1 MQNIEYLLLVDAGNT
16 RIKWVL
22 CRNTPLPIDGAND
35 LTVFD
40 RHIFL
45 NNTVIAEGACLHA
58 DLGKLNLPAEA
69 LQNNTALRIVNV
81 AGAQIESS
89 LKQFF
94 EVKLNRNVVS
104 WFSTSAASGNV
115 INGYD
120 NIHQLGADRWAALIA
135 AWYLVQANCVVVNA
149 GTAVTIDVLNGLP
162 ESSHPKLNGF
172 DPLNKKLNGFLQAH
186 FKGGLIL
193 PGLALMQQCLL
204 NQTAEISAKVK
215 LQNTLPLPENAA
227 IASNTAFAIQLGALQ
242 AVCGAIYNVVNSFST
257 QTSLPTIIISGGNA
271 DEIANALQNRVPH
284 QTPLNI
290 ITVAHLV
297 PYGLYLQR
305 T

>member
-1 MQNIEYLLLVDAGNT
+1 MLMMQNIQYLLLVDVGNT

-22 CRNTPLPIDGAND
+22 CNNTPLPINDAND

-69 LQNNTALRIVNV
+69 LQNNTAVRIVNV
-81 AGAQIESS
+81 AGAKLEVS
-89 LKQFF
+89 LKAFF
-94 EVKLNRNVVS
+94 EAKLDSNS
-104 WFSTSAASGNV
+104 IDWFNTSATSGNV

-135 AWYLVQANCVVVNA
+135 AWYLVQADCVVVNA
-149 GTAVTIDVLNGLP
+149 GTAMTIDVLNALP
-162 ESSHPKLNGF
+162 ENSYP
-172 DPLNKKLNGFLQAH
+172 KLNGFLQAH

-193 PGLALMQQCLL
+193 PGLALMQQSLL
-204 NQTAEISAKVK
+204 SNTAEISEKIQ
-215 LQNTLPLPENAA
+215 LQNPLPLPENAA
-227 IASNTAFAIQLGALQ
+227 IATNTARGMQLGALH
-242 AVCGAIYNVVNSFST
+242 AICGAIYNVVNGFSM
-257 QTSLPTIIISGGNA
+257 QTSPPTIIVSGGNA
-271 DEIANALQNRVPH
+271 DEITTALHNKLPD

-290 ITVAHLV
+290 ITVPHLV
-297 PYGLYLQR
+297 PYGLYLNGMQ
-305 T
+305 